1 MRPVAI
7 TIVAFALTVPLS
19 AQWLTEPTRGI
30 PRTADGKPNLAAPA
44 PRTPDGKPD
53 FSGLWTRVSRA
64 VLADLKPVQDW
75 VEPLLRQ
82 RREDFGKDN
91 MTIACLPLGPRYIT
105 SPANDVNATGM
116 TKVIQTTSLIVI
128 LNPDLTYRQIFLDG
142 RALEKDPNPN
152 WMGYSVGR
160 WDGDTLV
167 VESAGFNDR
176 TWLDGNYPHTE
187 ALRVTERYRRPDFG
201 HLELEVTLEDR
212 GLYANPFRARLV
224 AELTADT
231 EMLEYVCN
239 ENTRSREGMSGKLSD
254 VQQSEIRIDADILR
268 RYAGTYAEMMPYWT
282 DSNVQRRFEITF
294 SDGALFLQAVAAGA
308 RTRLVP
314 LSETIFLNGGL
325 RLEFIRDGR
334 GVATHLLD
342 GHVSGDYKFERTK

>member
-1 MRPVAI
+1 MKPVAM
-7 TIVAFALTVPLS
+7 TIIAFVLTVPLS

-53 FSGLWTRVSRA
+53 FSGLWTRISRI
-64 VLADLKPVQDW
+64 VVADLKPVQGW
-75 VEPLLRQ
+75 VDTLLRE
-82 RREDFGKDN
+82 RRENFNKDN
-91 MTIACLPLGPRYIT
+91 MSIACLPLGPRYIT
-105 SPANDVNATGM
+105 APANDVNIAGM
-116 TKVIQTTSLIVI
+116 TKVVQTPALIVM
-128 LNPDLTYRQIFLDG
+128 LNPDLTHRQIFLDG
-142 RALEKDPNPN
+142 RALEQDPNPS

-160 WDGDTLV
+160 WEGDTLV
-167 VESAGFNDR
+167 VESAGYNDR

-187 ALRVTERYRRPDFG
+187 ALHVTERYRRPDFG
-201 HLELEVTLEDR
+201 HLELDVTMDDR
-212 GLYANPFRARLV
+212 GVYANPYRVTLT

-239 ENTRSREGMSGKLSD
+239 ENTASRERMVGRLSD
-254 VQQSEIRIDADILR
+254 AQRTEVTIDADTLR
-268 RYAGTYAEMMPYWT
+268 KYTGTYAEQMPYWL
-282 DSNVQRRFEITF
+282 DSNVQRTFEIIF
-294 SDGALFLQAVAAGA
+294 SDGALFLEQRGVG

-314 LSETIFLNGGL
+314 QSETIFMNGGL

>member
-1 MRPVAI
+1 M
-7 TIVAFALTVPLS
+7 
-19 AQWLTEPTRGI
+19 
-30 PRTADGKPNLAAPA
+30 
-44 PRTPDGKPD
+44 
-53 FSGLWTRVSRA
+53 
-64 VLADLKPVQDW
+64 
-75 VEPLLRQ
+75 
-82 RREDFGKDN
+82 
-91 MTIACLPLGPRYIT
+91 
-105 SPANDVNATGM
+105 
-116 TKVIQTTSLIVI
+116 
-128 LNPDLTYRQIFLDG
+128 DG
-142 RALEKDPNPN
+142 RALESDPNPT

-160 WDGDTLV
+160 WENDTLV

>member
-1 MRPVAI
+1 
-7 TIVAFALTVPLS
+7 
-19 AQWLTEPTRGI
+19 
-30 PRTADGKPNLAAPA
+30 
-44 PRTPDGKPD
+44 
-53 FSGLWTRVSRA
+53 
-64 VLADLKPVQDW
+64 
-75 VEPLLRQ
+75 
-82 RREDFGKDN
+82 
-91 MTIACLPLGPRYIT
+91 
-105 SPANDVNATGM
+105 
-116 TKVIQTTSLIVI
+116 
-128 LNPDLTYRQIFLDG
+128 
-142 RALEKDPNPN
+142 
-152 WMGYSVGR
+152 
-160 WDGDTLV
+160 
-167 VESAGFNDR
+167 
-176 TWLDGNYPHTE
+176 
-187 ALRVTERYRRPDFG
+187 
-201 HLELEVTLEDR
+201 
-212 GLYANPFRARLV
+212 LYANPFRARLV